1 MQRLRAIRPQPLTAR
16 VLQIILLVMCSA
28 ILVGIGVYGRRHLTD
43 VVAGIGGLMPIHT
56 GATAFG
62 AKTIQ

>member
-1 MQRLRAIRPQPLTAR
+1 M